1 MSNRYESERGNQRRR
16 PSDAG
21 AKDLNCRETTWRAY
35 IPLTIAASLFATP
48 LIWLLLSSLKSPEQI
63 ASNPYSAFPSTWRWE
78 NYREA
83 MVAMPFFRYLFNTLL
98 ICLGSVAGTIVSC
111 SLAAYG
117 FSRLRWRGRDFLF
130 AVLVMT
136 MLLPWHVTMIP
147 RFLLLREAGL
157 YNSLWALIAPT
168 FLGDAFFIFL
178 LRQFFQTIPEEL
190 CEAARLDGLSE
201 WGVFWKIVLPI
212 CRPALITVALFQFI
226 ASWNDFN
233 GPLLYLRDKE
243 KFPLS
248 YGLEQFVSAYSDQTH
263 LLLAAAVLFTLPVL
277 VLFLLA
283 QRSFVEGIV
292 TRGIKR

>member
-1 MSNRYESERGNQRRR
+1 
-16 PSDAG
+16 
-21 AKDLNCRETTWRAY
+21 
-35 IPLTIAASLFATP
+35 
-48 LIWLLLSSLKSPEQI
+48 
-63 ASNPYSAFPSTWRWE
+63 
-78 NYREA
+78 

-178 LRQFFQTIPEEL
+178 LRQFFDHG
-190 CEAARLDGLSE
+190 RLVSVHCKLERLQWS
-201 WGVFWKIVLPI
+201 
-212 CRPALITVALFQFI
+212 PALFARQREIPTV
-226 ASWNDFN
+226 
-233 GPLLYLRDKE
+233 LRA
-243 KFPLS
+243 
-248 YGLEQFVSAYSDQTH
+248 GAI
-263 LLLAAAVLFTLPVL
+263 
-277 VLFLLA
+277 
-283 QRSFVEGIV
+283 R
-292 TRGIKR
+292 